1 MAPFRRSSIWD
12 DIDDR
17 FHEMER
23 MMEDML
29 AGLREMPFEKLT
41 PGEPIYYGVSV
52 DVGPDG
58 IPHVRKFGNVRA
70 GRGGS
75 LEPGAREPF
84 VSTQRD
90 NEKGL
95 LRITAEMPG
104 VDKGTVKVEAT
115 PEGLVLR
122 ASGPQRR
129 YEKSIRVRDEID
141 PDSAQASYNNGILEV
156 TVGMRGPRHHASRDV
171 PVT

>member
-1 MAPFRRSSIWD
+1 MPRFRRSGIWD

-17 FHEMER
+17 FREMER

-29 AGLREMPFEKLT
+29 AGFREIPFDKLA

-58 IPHVRKFGNVRA
+58 IPHVRKFGNVHA
-70 GRGGS
+70 GRGGA
-75 LEPGAREPF
+75 LEPGVREPF

-90 NEKGL
+90 DEKGL

-104 VDKGTVKVEAT
+104 VDKATVKVEAT

-122 ASGPQRR
+122 ASGPQRK
-129 YEKSIRVRDEID
+129 YQKTIRLRDEID

-156 TVGMRGPRHHASRDV
+156 TVGIRGPERHPSRDV